1 MFPIRLNISGSAAS
15 LFAVLVL
22 VFSGSALSSEIL
34 FTTVLDDG
42 TSPTRS
48 YALADTVTAQKRIIE
63 VDREG
68 KVVWSAALPDIAT
81 KAKICSGADIE
92 YSADTDSFRVLIPYF
107 GILEISREG
116 KAHILVQDKQLSHDF
131 DSLADNTILYTRG
144 WANKGMSEVVEI
156 DATGKVIWQWR
167 GADII
172 SDSFWEE
179 NAQISKWPPFWRQRL
194 DRSKKGRDWLHI
206 NGVTKIS
213 EQLYMLSVLN
223 LNSILIVEKSGGI
236 AAHYPNSFFVH
247 DPVML
252 DSGLLYAEK
261 RPEPDTDKPD
271 VGKLVHHLTLRD
283 KNGQLKRLYENRFK
297 SVRGITKLEN
307 GWFLITSG
315 RQIAEVDLYGNIRFL
330 MEIARTDRQSGEPQN
345 NIKCDNPAGA
355 LYKAAAIR
363 Y

>member
-1 MFPIRLNISGSAAS
+1 
-15 LFAVLVL
+15 
-22 VFSGSALSSEIL
+22 
-34 FTTVLDDG
+34 
-42 TSPTRS
+42 
-48 YALADTVTAQKRIIE
+48 
-63 VDREG
+63 
-68 KVVWSAALPDIAT
+68 
-81 KAKICSGADIE
+81 
-92 YSADTDSFRVLIPYF
+92 
-107 GILEISREG
+107 
-116 KAHILVQDKQLSHDF
+116 
-131 DSLADNTILYTRG
+131 
-144 WANKGMSEVVEI
+144 MSEVVEI

-179 NAQISKWPPFWRQRL
+179 NVNLKMVTILAPAFEQI
-194 DRSKKGRDWLHI
+194 KKRDWLHI

-223 LNSILIVEKSGGI
+223 LNSILIVEKSGALLHIIRG
-236 AAHYPNSFFVH
+236 FFVH

-297 SVRGITKLEN
+297 SVRGITKLED

-330 MEIARTDRQSGEPQN
+330 MEITRTDRQSGEPQN

-355 LYKAAAIR
+355 LYKARSLLKIR
-363 Y
+363 FVSFY